1 MKMLLTTIAVLIMI
15 GVPKD
20 VAGKPIS
27 LSRYMLQE
35 CYHKLISISTF
46 IAIQIGGGYSH
57 GSNIVNKPPIA
68 QLPINGYTGKSII

>member
-1 MKMLLTTIAVLIMI
+1 MV
-15 GVPKD
+15 
-20 VAGKPIS
+20 
-27 LSRYMLQE
+27 YN
-35 CYHKLISISTF
+35 KLISISTF